1 MLAAKQSMTQRESEQ
16 FRTAI
21 ADNSSQQCYQCRK
34 DQALMTITVTQK
46 AFSFKIDDYK
56 VDHQGGAILDIGV
69 NLKYRKKAGDKDPQD
84 YLEFQQ
90 IINYIDNYLTTYPNE
105 TDYWEVLNKNMSTSL
120 MTDKIPT
127 IWGFDYQLS
136 KSIKKITVDIHV
148 QPGSGDVAYSR
159 SSTVSVRS
167 NPGDPASD
175 PKDRNSNTLTTLLG
189 ILADEGRIRARK
201 NNRFQLALTGLGHI
215 EWLTDNQKLQ
225 HQSWDIKKIAKQW
238 NKIFNEDTF
247 ALASFK
253 SETEKKMAF
262 FDIDTTKPGK
272 HSNSLIIN
280 IQGLRHFDQ
289 DLLTGLNKEEI
300 NDISLSIG
308 DSIPSTKG
316 LIEAYTNAE
325 IDNSPSKRI
334 MANNDVGM
342 SPFDQD
348 NDQLIRA
355 NDHVHSPECLL

>member
-1 MLAAKQSMTQRESEQ
+1 
-16 FRTAI
+16 
-21 ADNSSQQCYQCRK
+21 
-34 DQALMTITVTQK
+34 MTITVTQK
-46 AFSFKIDDYK
+46 AFSFKIDDYE

-136 KSIKKITVDIHV
+136 KSIKKIMVDLHV

-167 NPGDPASD
+167 SPEDPASE

-225 HQSWDIKKIAKQW
+225 NQSWDIKKIAKQW

-253 SETEKKMAF
+253 SET
-262 FDIDTTKPGK
+262 
-272 HSNSLIIN
+272 
-280 IQGLRHFDQ
+280 
-289 DLLTGLNKEEI
+289 KE
-300 NDISLSIG
+300 
-308 DSIPSTKG
+308 
-316 LIEAYTNAE
+316 
-325 IDNSPSKRI
+325 R
-334 MANNDVGM
+334 
-342 SPFDQD
+342 
-348 NDQLIRA
+348 
-355 NDHVHSPECLL
+355 